1 MSPSIPQPIS
11 YAEVL
16 ARVPMRAAIEAVE
29 AAYAALHHGAISP
42 PASTGATAEAGTFH
56 VKTCVATA
64 AYAPIFVAKVNS
76 NFPGNHACGGLPTIQ
91 GIVAVFE
98 TGSGRLRALV
108 DSPAVTQLRTAA
120 TTAVAI
126 ARLARAG
133 AARATLVGC
142 GALGRFH
149 LEALAECGFATVTL
163 VDRAAA
169 RANELAHWGRASLG
183 VECVPAGD
191 IREAARAADVVVTCT
206 TSRTPLLA
214 GDDVRHGTLVAAVG
228 ADNPAKAEIAPSLLA
243 QARIVADDVAQCR
256 KGGDLRNA
264 GPQDRV
270 CGELVDAVAGTV
282 ARCGPEEIVV
292 FDSTGQA
299 VGDLAICRLLLG
311 G

>member
-1 MSPSIPQPIS
+1 MSPSIPQPIP

-16 ARVPMRAAIEAVE
+16 ARVPMRAAIAAVH
-29 AAYAALHHGAISP
+29 AAYEALHRGAIAP
-42 PASTGATAEAGTFH
+42 PVSSGTTAQAGTFH
-56 VKTCVATA
+56 VKTCVASA

-76 NFPGNHACGGLPTIQ
+76 NFPGNHACEGLPTIQ

-98 TGSGRLRALV
+98 TGSGRLRALI

-126 ARLARAG
+126 ARLAREG
-133 AARATLVGC
+133 AATATLVGC

-149 LEALAECGFATVTL
+149 LEALAECGLSRVRL

-169 RANELAHWGRASLG
+169 RARELAAWGRTRLALECSASEDL
-183 VECVPAGD
+183 
-191 IREAARAADVVVTCT
+191 REAALGADVVVTCT
-206 TSRTPLLA
+206 TSRTPLLDS
-214 GDDVRHGTLVAAVG
+214 GNVRRGTLVAAVG
-228 ADNPAKAEIAPSLLA
+228 ADNPAKSEIAPSLLG

-264 GPQDRV
+264 ASQD
-270 CGELVDAVAGTV
+270 CIAGELVDAIAGRV
-282 ARCGPEEIVV
+282 GRCGADEVVV

-299 VGDLAICRLLLG
+299 VGDLAICRLLL
-311 G
+311 